1 MLLVDMNLSPRWTVF
16 LAEHGIEAHH
26 WSKVGDPKAP
36 DVDIMGYAESH
47 AEVILTHDLDF
58 GAILAATQREKPS
71 VIQLR
76 TENVS
81 PEHAGPMVVKAVV
94 QLSAELDDGVLLT
107 LDPDRVRVAMLPLSQ
122 RR

>member
-1 MLLVDMNLSPRWTVF
+1 
-16 LAEHGIEAHH
+16 
-26 WSKVGDPKAP
+26 
-36 DVDIMGYAESH
+36 MGYAESNDV
-47 AEVILTHDLDF
+47 VILTHDLDF
-58 GAILAATQREKPS
+58 GAILAATQRMKPS
-71 VIQLR
+71 VIHLR

-107 LDPDRVRVAMLPLSQ
+107 IDPDRVRVAMLPLSQ